1 MKAIAYRSYLS
12 ILVSTDKSVGCFEE
26 DSPTN
31 VDALNCLINNQSQR
45 YSVKIPVNCHRK
57 T

>member
-1 MKAIAYRSYLS
+1 MKAIAYRSYLF
-12 ILVSTDKSVGCFEE
+12 IFVSTDKSVGCFEE
-26 DSPTN
+26 DYPKN